1 MEHSQAIVRKSA
13 HGIRRVARK
22 DGAWDSQDSVSVSLA
37 PPDDNVLIVQMGSS
51 VSFVRIPANLQRRV
65 TERATA
71 LGMAHVAAWPRLR
84 EMSVT
89 CACLGTS
96 EIFVTSLARRI
107 AAASMDAAGPTAS
120 ARAMRNGPAINA
132 TDAPRGDTESI
143 VVRLVTG

>member
-37 PPDDNVLIVQMGSS
+37 PPDENVLIVQMGSS

-84 EMSVT
+84 ETIWEFPAAFVQMASTEQIVR
-89 CACLGTS
+89 TS
-96 EIFVTSLARRI
+96 ATGKPPATLK
-107 AAASMDAAGPTAS
+107 AAATATRS
-120 ARAMRNGPAINA
+120 
-132 TDAPRGDTESI
+132 
-143 VVRLVTG
+143 VCV